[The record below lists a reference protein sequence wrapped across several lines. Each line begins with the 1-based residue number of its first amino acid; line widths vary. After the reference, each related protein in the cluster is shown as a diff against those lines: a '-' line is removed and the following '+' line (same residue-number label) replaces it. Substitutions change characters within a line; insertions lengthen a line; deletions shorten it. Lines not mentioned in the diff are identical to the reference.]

1 MADLQKLYALHND
14 DEKLKEFMKSINEL
28 RILDQSRDQLN
39 ADRKDIVKYVVEKFG
54 VKAKQV
60 NKIVKIKNNPGTTI
74 EEETEELG
82 VLSDIV
88 QKSEDL

>member
-54 VKAKQV
+54 VKAKQI